1 MDSLYAAWSEKALEI
16 SQGKIKKWKSE
27 CSEVSH
33 MLEHVAGGDAIQ
45 FAKKC
50 FEEGLTIKQVQDYA
64 ILCDSVGSPD
74 VYFFPEVNLSFSTTC
89 IRYLYHA
96 TQIIKMNPK
105 LPIVEIGGGYGGLA
119 LAINYVAK
127 IKNVTVP
134 AYIIIDLPN
143 VQKLQEYYLNHFKLN
158 FPVFFSTTYE
168 TSCFLVSNY
177 ALAEMG
183 EENRTNYIKNFVLPY
198 VQQGFLLWNSTA
210 SYEFLN
216 EKFQYTVEEESPKTG
231 PDNKV
236 IKFSLK

>member
-1 MDSLYAAWSEKALEI
+1 MDSLYASWNEKALEI
-16 SQGKIKKWKSE
+16 SRGNISNWKSS

-33 MLEHVAGGDAIQ
+33 MLEHVAGEHAVQ

-50 FEEGLTIKQVQDYA
+50 LEEGLTLQEIQKYA
-64 ILCDSVGSPD
+64 TLCDSVGAPT
-74 VYFFPEVNLSFSTTC
+74 VYHFPQIKLTFSTTC

-96 TQIIKMNPK
+96 IQIIKTKTK

-119 LAINYVAK
+119 LAIDYVAK
-127 IKNVTVP
+127 LKNVTIP

-158 FPVFFSTTYE
+158 FPVFFSSTYE
-168 TSCFLVSNY
+168 TPCFLVSNY

-183 EENRTNYIKNFVLPY
+183 EENRNNYVNNFILPY
-198 VQQGFLLWNSTA
+198 VQQGFLLWNSL
-210 SYEFLN
+210 SSFEFLDK
-216 EKFQYTVEEESPKTG
+216 KFNYSVEEESPKTG

-236 IKFSLK
+236 IKFNLK